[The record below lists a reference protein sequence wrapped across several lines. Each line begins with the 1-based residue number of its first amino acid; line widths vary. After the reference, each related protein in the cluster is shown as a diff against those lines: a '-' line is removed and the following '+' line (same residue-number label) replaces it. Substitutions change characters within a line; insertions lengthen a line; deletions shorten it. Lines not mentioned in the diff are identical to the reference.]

1 MSPKFNAAKIGTL
14 KRQKHAP
21 KREWVWAYDIKIHL
35 FFEESKSKILWGYCG
50 GRSVTK
56 IIKVKLIG
64 PVAHPRMQTF
74 PRRPIS
80 D

>member
-1 MSPKFNAAKIGTL
+1 MSPKFNAAKIGML

-21 KREWVWAYDIKIHL
+21 KREWVWAYDVKIHL
-35 FFEESKSKILWGYCG
+35 FFKESKSKILRGYCG

-56 IIKVKLIG
+56 VVKVKLSG
-64 PVAHPRMQTF
+64 PVAHPRMQTC